1 MSFPKQ
7 PFVNYLP
14 PHPAATSL
22 SMMPR
27 PPLNLLQGDEMER
40 CRFCPG
46 RCWGELLRRATPL
59 RLCPQS
65 SHTHQLSLSLV
76 RPYRRSPVGEVSTM
90 AGVGTRRRSKDHGGR
105 SKISAN
111 VIATANRS
119 FSMKESPRSETQGE
133 YHVL

>member
-1 MSFPKQ
+1 MSFPSQ

-14 PHPAATSL
+14 PNTAATSL

-27 PPLNLLQGDEMER
+27 PALNLLQGDEMER
-40 CRFCPG
+40 CRICPG
-46 RCWGELLRRATPL
+46 RRWGELLRRATPL
-59 RLCPQS
+59 CLCPQS
-65 SHTHQLSLSLV
+65 SHTHQLSLSLA
-76 RPYRRSPVGEVSTM
+76 RPYRRSPVGEVSMM
-90 AGVGTRRRSKDHGGR
+90 AGVGTRRRSQDPGGR

-133 YHVL
+133 YQVL